1 MNAVQNHWQRHVR
14 RRGEFKN
21 TERLVGPEVLVG
33 GDVPPEAA
41 CTTQLL
47 GFGQVCFASAN
58 CLVRIFTFGDVD
70 DRSHNVLVACFLPNA
85 MRKRRLQPSLHCR
98 EHRIPRLL
106 LRSASTLD
114 RPAVRTGVETSAFG
128 SPYSL

>member
-47 GFGQVCFASAN
+47 GFSQVGFASPN
-58 CLVRIFTFGDVD
+58 GLVRIFTFHDVG
-70 DRSHNVLVACFLPNA
+70 DRSHNVLVAWFVPNA
-85 MRKRRLQPSLHCR
+85 MRKRRLQPSLDR
-98 EHRIPRLL
+98 RGNVRARVPDIPSDMIGDAAALVL
-106 LRSASTLD
+106 SNPATL
-114 RPAVRTGVETSAFG
+114 GIE
-128 SPYSL
+128 